1 MARRA
6 SRRLGPLLTAIGL
19 ASLSVLA
26 AATPA
31 VGACSAAPI
40 PFQRVVER
48 AEQVFLV
55 TVAQRAMA
63 GSTPESY
70 TLVVREVIRG
80 ELPEGV
86 VLPTTVT
93 IAAPVIDACG
103 TILDERI
110 TRHLVLALDV
120 PVVDGE
126 APLTV
131 AWRLLPDGR
140 LENRS
145 DDGPAIWPDLA
156 AFKIGLAG
164 GDIAS
169 PAPTRLPAP
178 TSGVDAEAER
188 VPIATIG
195 IVVGLVIGIVA
206 GLLVVLVG
214 RRAAA
219 PRSPRP
225 PTPPGAA

>member
-1 MARRA
+1 MPGRA
-6 SRRLGPLLTAIGL
+6 SGRLGPLVAAIGL
-19 ASLSVLA
+19 AGLLGLA
-26 AATPA
+26 TPTPA
-31 VGACSAAPI
+31 VHACDAAPV

-55 TVAQRAMA
+55 TIAQRAMA
-63 GSTPESY
+63 GNLPESY
-70 TLVVREVIRG
+70 TLVVREVLRG

-93 IAAPVIDACG
+93 IAAPVIDGCG
-103 TILDERI
+103 TLLDERI

-120 PVVDGE
+120 PVFDGV

-156 AFKIGLAG
+156 AFKTGLAG
-164 GDIAS
+164 GAIAS
-169 PAPTRLPAP
+169 PAPTRVPAP
-178 TSGVDAEAER
+178 TGGVDAEAER
-188 VPIATIG
+188 VPIASIG
-195 IVVGLVIGIVA
+195 IFVGVAIGVLA
-206 GLLVVLVG
+206 GLLVVVVG

-219 PRSPRP
+219 PRAPRP
-225 PTPPGAA
+225 PPPPGGA